1 MGLWVGE
8 GKVGGGEDGE
18 LIVKDDFQVYFFKNG
33 VDGKDINGEWEDGMR
48 SRFSDRIWKDSKF
61 GLDMLSLMNLEM
73 FK

>member
-33 VDGKDINGEWEDGMR
+33 VDGKDIG
-48 SRFSDRIWKDSKF
+48 FS
-61 GLDMLSLMNLEM
+61 E
-73 FK
+73 